1 MANSPSINAT
11 DKVKHT
17 ARKVAT
23 VLGEKTTGK
32 AKETA
37 FKTLAHIG
45 IGIIGGGLAAAVIGK
60 PSFLIGGGLTFYGYY
75 KDISWL
81 APLGLGMMAS
91 SHLVPNDTGTGVSGF
106 SLKQET
112 ENAKTRLTSLKDSWL
127 SKTYLDKIIKPKTAS
142 TKSANRTMQAA
153 DQEETTEGFGSVDD
167 NLKALDRI
175 EQQLMTSAMEM
186 QNQNK
191 GTQGIN
197 DEINGYDEQDFSGF

>member
-1 MANSPSINAT
+1 MANSPSIDT
-11 DKVKHT
+11 TYKVKQT
-17 ARKVAT
+17 TRKVAA

-32 AKETA
+32 VKETA

-45 IGIIGGGLAAAVIGK
+45 VGIIGGGLAAAVIGK
-60 PSFLIGGGLTFYGYY
+60 PAFLIGGGLTFYGYY

-112 ENAKTRLTSLKDSWL
+112 ENAKTRLSSLKDSLL

-142 TKSANRTMQAA
+142 SKSANRTMQASN
-153 DQEETTEGFGSVDD
+153 DEETTEGFGSVSD
-167 NLKALDRI
+167 NLQALDRI
-175 EQQLMTSAMEM
+175 EQQLMTSAMEI

-191 GTQGIN
+191 GTQGVN